1 MFSFQQKLQV
11 VQRNKK
17 SAQEIKQTTEAVS
30 KKAQALELLDEDLK
44 SAIFIMF
51 KELKGSRTMS
61 HPIDNI
67 SRRQL

>member
-1 MFSFQQKLQV
+1 MFSFQQKLWV

-51 KELKGSRTMS
+51 
-61 HPIDNI
+61 
-67 SRRQL
+67 